1 MGITFNEKTHKNKR
15 IMAMKELQ
23 IKCPAKINLSL
34 DVVNRRKDGYHNLKM
49 IMQEIKLYDILTFSV
64 SEDCQTEIILESD
77 SDDLP
82 LDENNLIYK
91 AAKLFFDKTAISASA
106 RIHIRKNIPMGAGLG
121 GGSTDAAG
129 TLLALNKIFG
139 EPLTPAE
146 LAPMAKT
153 LGADVPFFL
162 HGGCML
168 AEGIGEILTPVTPLQ
183 NAYIVLAKPSV
194 HISTPWVYKNLVL
207 NEYTIHPDT
216 NSVIEA
222 LKTNNLDLL
231 SKSAGNVLESV
242 TAKEYPQ
249 IEEYKKIMKSHGA
262 SYSLMSGSGSSVFG
276 VFSNEADARTA
287 LEEFKKITTCAY
299 IV

>member
-1 MGITFNEKTHKNKR
+1 
-15 IMAMKELQ
+15 MKELQ

-34 DVVNRRKDGYHNLKM
+34 DVVNRREDGYHNLKM
-49 IMQEIKLYDILTFSV
+49 IMQEIKLYDVLTFQV
-64 SEDCQTEIILESD
+64 SDDCRQTEITLESD
-77 SDDLP
+77 NAVLP
-82 LDENNLIYK
+82 LNESNLIYK
-91 AAKLFFDKTAISASA
+91 AAKLFFEKTGISASA

-139 EPLTPAE
+139 EPLTMAE
-146 LAPMAKT
+146 LAPMAKS

-168 AEGIGEILTPVTPLQ
+168 AEGIGEILTPVPPLQ
-183 NAYIVLAKPSV
+183 NVYIVLAKPPV

-207 NEYTIHPDT
+207 TEKTIHPDT
-216 NSVIEA
+216 HSVIEA
-222 LKTNNLDLL
+222 LETNNLQLL
-231 SKSAGNVLESV
+231 SESAGNVLETV

-249 IEEYKKIMKSHGA
+249 IEEYKGIMKRHGA

-276 VFSNEADARTA
+276 IFSNETDALSA
-287 LEEFKKITTCAY
+287 LTEFKTITSCAY